1 MATGSKL
8 LTENDAAVNSLYQ
21 LLSDN
26 LYNTY
31 WKNYAS
37 GHQERM
43 NNINTV
49 LKSDGGKATIEALIQ
64 MIDQTREAATLI
76 ANAEKAKDKEFRKKH
91 PFKNFF
97 SSEMNEHYKIC
108 VTKRNFVMTL
118 DTIKSE
124 LVAALRLVNVIELSG
139 LSNKPKV
146 G

>member
-1 MATGSKL
+1 MATGKKL
-8 LTENDAAVNSLYQ
+8 TAENNAAVTTLYQ

-26 LYNTY
+26 LHNTY
-31 WKNYAS
+31 WKNYAL

-49 LKSDGGKATIEALIQ
+49 LRSDGGKATVEALIEL
-64 MIDQTREAATLI
+64 INQTREAAILI
-76 ANAEKAKDKEFRKKH
+76 ANVERAKDKEFRKKH

-97 SSEMNEHYKIC
+97 SLDVNEHRQIC
-108 VTKRNFVMTL
+108 DNKRSFVQTL
-118 DTIKSE
+118 DTIKGE
-124 LVAALRLVNVIELSG
+124 LVDALRLVNVVELSG